1 MIIICSYKF
10 MHANLEIHHHNN
22 IIVGQTT
29 LKPRTHVIKTT
40 SKLPFFTMKGKGQI
54 YYFGVLWSSWERRLG
69 AGKRSEAMG
78 LRRKDLAAICRAP
91 NGLCCEFSRR
101 GADEQAIL
109 F

>member
-1 MIIICSYKF
+1 MS
-10 MHANLEIHHHNN
+10 E
-22 IIVGQTT
+22 
-29 LKPRTHVIKTT
+29 
-40 SKLPFFTMKGKGQI
+40 LPFLQWKEGENILFWRPMVVMGTEIGCRQT
-54 YYFGVLWSSWERRLG
+54 
-69 AGKRSEAMG
+69 SEVMG